1 MSQLNVSIKAFS
13 TNFCLIKSYLSGNT
27 VWLQASDF
35 QKIAKMDHFEHFLL
49 TFVHSKCKQLECW
62 MRFFLWFFKHCVLP
76 TIFFSFHCYF
86 PKWDFSHDW
95 WSDLVLKPL
104 FSFLSAS
111 SHLSPLKKCD
121 EGWVWNAHS
130 QELFKHFWSAQADII
145 QHGQCSK
152 KRVLSTE
159 NQCSCSLLE

>member
-1 MSQLNVSIKAFS
+1 
-13 TNFCLIKSYLSGNT
+13 
-27 VWLQASDF
+27 
-35 QKIAKMDHFEHFLL
+35 
-49 TFVHSKCKQLECW
+49 

-76 TIFFSFHCYF
+76 TTFFSFHCYF

-159 NQCSCSLLE
+159 NQKIFILVLFWSSVLPSFWVHAEQVKASLSKSNMDAETLLSIWDAEHGVITDELRAYAKM